1 MARKKTHTIVTVD
14 EPVLLLEV
22 PTNEIL
28 EPLLEPVSIDQLHQR
43 LLHVEATLASLI
55 LEGKSSNDKE
65 IKPTHICVI
74 HP

>member
-1 MARKKTHTIVTVD
+1 MARKKTHPTVTVD
-14 EPVLLLEV
+14 EPVFLLEV
-22 PTNEIL
+22 PTTELL
-28 EPLLEPVSIDQLHQR
+28 ESLSEPVSIAELHQR

-65 IKPTHICVI
+65 TQPTHICVI